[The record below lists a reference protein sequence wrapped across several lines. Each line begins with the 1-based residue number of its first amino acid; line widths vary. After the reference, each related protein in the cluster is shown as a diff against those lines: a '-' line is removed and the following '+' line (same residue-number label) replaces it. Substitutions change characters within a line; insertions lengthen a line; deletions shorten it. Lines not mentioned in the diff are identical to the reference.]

1 MKPFKIE
8 KIEVQA
14 KSRALKATWTVEAAQ
29 DLKSTHNV
37 DIEAEIARAI
47 QEEID
52 REIMVN
58 ILMSQGW
65 TEVVIGR
72 QTVVDTNW
80 CKNYIKKPFK
90 QYDHCWYFEDE
101 RDANFFTLKW
111 RAQTNDQ

>member
-14 KSRALKATWTVEAAQ
+14 KSRALKATWTSEVIDNLVADHAV
-29 DLKSTHNV
+29 DLEK
-37 DIEAEIARAI
+37 EIAKLL

-52 REIMVN
+52 REIMFTLLV
-58 ILMSQGW
+58 SKGW
-65 TEVVIGR
+65 TEVLIGR

-80 CKNYIKKPFK
+80 CKNYIKKPFEH
-90 QYDHCWYFEDE
+90 YGHRWYFEDE

-111 RAQTNDQ
+111 RAHPNDQ